1 MPAQLSDI
9 ALKSFMFPSDFIAWC
24 KLMIKRKTIEQ
35 KIGRNDCDAPI
46 ARMVLL
52 RQMTALVIAGLLALA
67 VAFAAEGQYGKAA
80 MTCTNPA
87 SGVSWQINIDYNQR
101 TVDANPAQISD
112 AKIWWHDAKDGG
124 NYTLDRKSGDL
135 TVIVASSTGGYFIYD
150 RCRLQD

>member
-87 SGVSWQINIDYNQR
+87 SGVSWQINIDYNQK

-112 AKIWWHDAKDGG
+112 AKIWWHDARDGG

>member
-87 SGVSWQINIDYNQR
+87 SGVSWQINIDYNQK

>member
-1 MPAQLSDI
+1 
-9 ALKSFMFPSDFIAWC
+9 
-24 KLMIKRKTIEQ
+24 
-35 KIGRNDCDAPI
+35 
-46 ARMVLL
+46 
-52 RQMTALVIAGLLALA
+52 MTFKMSAFVIAGLLAFA
-67 VAFAAEGQYGKAA
+67 IAFAAEGQYDKAA

-112 AKIWWHDAKDGG
+112 GKIWWHDAKDGG

>member
-52 RQMTALVIAGLLALA
+52 RQMTAFVIAGLLALA

>member
-1 MPAQLSDI
+1 MGS
-9 ALKSFMFPSDFIAWC
+9 
-24 KLMIKRKTIEQ
+24 
-35 KIGRNDCDAPI
+35 CDAAI

-52 RQMTALVIAGLLALA
+52 CQVTAFVIAGLLTLA
-67 VAFAAEGQYGKAA
+67 VAFAAHGQYGKAS
-80 MTCTNPA
+80 MTCTNSA

>member
-1 MPAQLSDI
+1 MPARLLDI
-9 ALKSFMFPSDFIAWC
+9 PLKSFMFPSDFVAWR

-35 KIGRNDCDAPI
+35 KMGSCDAAI

-52 RQMTALVIAGLLALA
+52 CQVTAFVIAGLLTLA
-67 VAFAAEGQYGKAA
+67 VAFAAHGQYGKAS
-80 MTCTNPA
+80 MTCTNSA

>member
-1 MPAQLSDI
+1 M
-9 ALKSFMFPSDFIAWC
+9 
-24 KLMIKRKTIEQ
+24 
-35 KIGRNDCDAPI
+35 
-46 ARMVLL
+46 
-52 RQMTALVIAGLLALA
+52 AGLLSPA

-80 MTCTNPA
+80 VTCTNPA
-87 SGVSWQINIDYNQR
+87 SGVSWQINIDYDER